1 MTHDFRHHIAALSG
15 MLQGGETQQA
25 QDYLAALQEQLTER
39 ALMVNT
45 HNSAIDA
52 VLNQKGYAAQKQHI
66 DIQFEVN
73 DLSPL
78 QIELIDCTVVLGNLL
93 DNAIEACLKLEE
105 AKRRIESAFAGRSL
119 RGRRCEAVCLDYQH
133 QPAGPHRKGLYCHN
147 EIGTASARLWS
158 ALCQR
163 AAAPQQRLLHDGLS

>member
-1 MTHDFRHHIAALSG
+1 
-15 MLQGGETQQA
+15 
-25 QDYLAALQEQLTER
+25 
-39 ALMVNT
+39 MVNT
-45 HNSAIDA
+45 HNSVIDA

-105 AKRRIESAFAGRSL
+105 AKRRIEVSVLRTKPTRTAMPSCMSRLSTPACRSTSKRTVL
-119 RGRRCEAVCLDYQH
+119 
-133 QPAGPHRKGLYCHN
+133 
-147 EIGTASARLWS
+147 
-158 ALCQR
+158 
-163 AAAPQQRLLHDGLS
+163 PQQKLEPHLHGFGLPCAKELLRRNNAFYTMDYHDGAFQFCFEWPDVACNSCVHA